1 MALSLT
7 SVVAR
12 PGAVYAIQTDATI
25 IQDTLK
31 AGSGRVYKVEV
42 DNTGNTVPV
51 YVKLYDINSGVTH
64 GSTHPNWCFKCP
76 AGVAR
81 AFTCAN
87 GNVFGTGLRATCST
101 EAGTGTT
108 TTGTGADPA
117 NDVIYRILLS

>member
-12 PGAVYAIQTDATI
+12 PGSIYAIQTDATCTV
-25 IQDTLK
+25 DTLK
-31 AGSGRVYKVEV
+31 GSAGRIFKVEV

-51 YVKLYDINSGVTH
+51 YVKLYDTTGGVTH
-64 GSTHPNWCFKCP
+64 ATTDPNWVLKCP

-87 GNVFGTGLRATCST
+87 GNQFGTGLKALCAT
-101 EAGTGTT
+101 EAGTGSTAT
-108 TTGTGADPA
+108 VNPT